1 MNPLFSELSQKLEAE
16 RNDLSYKNPVPVKV
30 VTVEIP
36 VKRSLK
42 DREARD
48 KKFFHAGRYS
58 MGARDRVAVAAME
71 WVDKHG

>member
-1 MNPLFSELSQKLEAE
+1 MNPMFSELAQKLEVE
-16 RNDLSYKNPVPVKV
+16 RNDLSYKTPSPQKIVTVEVPVKQ
-30 VTVEIP
+30 
-36 VKRSLK
+36 SLK

-58 MGARDRVAVAAME
+58 MGARDRIATAAME